1 MLIICVIYLFSY
13 RSHINPHAF
22 QGYLADCTIQEKV
35 TCIHSELAML
45 HPDVAEC
52 LMDSSIE
59 SYVGLRLETD
69 QGEIVGVI
77 GIIHDRA
84 LSGDDASLVKMVLE
98 RVGLR
103 VANELD
109 WMRIE
114 ANLIYARDV
123 AESTAKN
130 KTKFLADMSHE
141 IRFVRNRREVV

>member
-1 MLIICVIYLFSY
+1 
-13 RSHINPHAF
+13 
-22 QGYLADCTIQEKV
+22 
-35 TCIHSELAML
+35 ML
-45 HPDVAEC
+45 HSDVAEC

-77 GIIHDRA
+77 GIIHDQA
-84 LSGDDASLVKMVLE
+84 LTGDDASVVKMVLE

-141 IRFVRNRREVV
+141 IRFVQNRWEVV